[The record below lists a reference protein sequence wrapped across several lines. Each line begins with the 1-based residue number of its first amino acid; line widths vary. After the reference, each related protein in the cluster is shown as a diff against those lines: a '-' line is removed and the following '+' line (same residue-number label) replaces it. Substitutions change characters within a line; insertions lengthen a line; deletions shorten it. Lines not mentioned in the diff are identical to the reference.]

1 MITSPLTVIE
11 KGWLTFPS
19 WMTDKQKQDC
29 IQQVGIDITLDR
41 CFMVDS
47 SVVAVLSENGRNF
60 KPVAEMVP
68 HTEDGFYN
76 LHQGYNYDWSSDFT
90 VNVPEDRCALIV
102 VRSSLNRVG
111 GGITSGIFDP
121 SYVGSVAGALRLFAG
136 SVNIERHARIAQII
150 FIKAESATQYNGIY
164 NNLDT
169 SKHWAEQV
177 AGMGT

>member
-19 WMTDKQKQDC
+19 WMTEKQQKDC
-29 IQQVGIDITLDR
+29 IQQCGIDITLDH

-47 SVVAVLSENGRNF
+47 SVVAVLSENGRKF
-60 KPVAEMVP
+60 KPVNKMEP
-68 HTEDGFYN
+68 TTEDGFYN
-76 LHQGYNYDWSSDFT
+76 LHQGYNYDWSSDFI
-90 VNVPEDRCALIV
+90 VRVPEDHCALII

-111 GGITSGIFDP
+111 GGITSGLYDAGYF
-121 SYVGSVAGALRLFAG
+121 GSCAGALRLFAG
-136 SVNIERHARIAQII
+136 SVSIERHTRIAQIV
-150 FIKAESATQYNGIY
+150 FIKSESASQYNGIY